1 MQILRFVCL
10 KCQCCVIYTW
20 GNRICF
26 CIVSKNIWNWPGE
39 CRVSLSPIGFLTES
53 LTKESTRARKPELFL
68 TKASPDE
75 RPINEIWEN
84 FQQEEWERKRELHK
98 MSNPCFCNVLSVEDL
113 VVVEKADKMKVV
125 VRRNNSEWRGRGEWQ
140 IKWETHFSSYR

>member
-1 MQILRFVCL
+1 
-10 KCQCCVIYTW
+10 
-20 GNRICF
+20 
-26 CIVSKNIWNWPGE
+26 
-39 CRVSLSPIGFLTES
+39 
-53 LTKESTRARKPELFL
+53 
-68 TKASPDE
+68 
-75 RPINEIWEN
+75 
-84 FQQEEWERKRELHK
+84 